1 MAKVKTEGIF
11 FGKKISWSQMIQNC
25 LIRRKMAVIGGS
37 NLQNQKI
44 RVCYHKTSDADPDPH
59 FLDPDPGV

>member
-1 MAKVKTEGIF
+1 
-11 FGKKISWSQMIQNC
+11 MIQNC